1 MCCALCAYRCGIP
14 GGKILVRNA
23 VQGPTCSDF
32 FCMSKSG
39 QFGNREKRGKS
50 DMQNYFKTFQFTFC
64 CYYYNSDSDNVTKAK
79 NSF

>member
-1 MCCALCAYRCGIP
+1 MCCALCAYRCGVP

-50 DMQNYFKTFQFTFC
+50 EHAKLFQDF
-64 CYYYNSDSDNVTKAK
+64 SVHVLLLLL
-79 NSF
+79 